1 MEDVVRGMTEGKGR
15 AREVG
20 VARPP
25 ERGGDLG
32 GAPKLA
38 GVDHHVR
45 VRVETR
51 ALHRVNE
58 LRQVET
64 LEQERLNSRIVPRG
78 EERSDRLAELQVP
91 RDGRQEFR
99 MVVGTVRMIR
109 RKRRVR
115 PGAKIRGAYDTRRR
129 RIPSAEQERRED
141 VTQLARRRGRL
152 QQHRPSRVRDRH
164 TRNPFPKVARSRSP
178 RNYNRLWRSESQ
190 VCIETMTT
198 SARPAARRLDRIRL

>member
-1 MEDVVRGMTEGKGR
+1 GQPPLPPGPWRHRVDHVALHVDLGRAGWMEDVVRGMTEGKGR

-78 EERSDRLAELQVP
+78 EERS
-91 RDGRQEFR
+91 
-99 MVVGTVRMIR
+99 
-109 RKRRVR
+109 
-115 PGAKIRGAYDTRRR
+115 
-129 RIPSAEQERRED
+129 
-141 VTQLARRRGRL
+141 
-152 QQHRPSRVRDRH
+152 
-164 TRNPFPKVARSRSP
+164 
-178 RNYNRLWRSESQ
+178 
-190 VCIETMTT
+190 
-198 SARPAARRLDRIRL
+198 